1 MKAWGFVG
9 IICAVV
15 LHAGFILFGG
25 LLLPEEKKN
34 HGTLQKVELVGDP
47 AAPDQKKKK
56 EEPKE
61 TKTTPE
67 KVDSQDEPPPDSE
80 KITRSLDLSEAAR
93 APALEMASLGD
104 IGAAL
109 SGQGGGE
116 FGDALAF
123 VSGGQIGGKGKGG
136 PLGEANDTAFSMS
149 EIDQKPRAVFQASP
163 TYPSEMRGRKIEG
176 VVTVL
181 FVVDETG
188 KVVRQRAEKS
198 NNEAFEKPALDAV
211 KQWKFEPAVK
221 GGQRV
226 ACKMRVAVRFQAN

>member
-9 IICAVV
+9 IVCAVV

-34 HGTLQKVELVGDP
+34 HGSTQEVELVGD
-47 AAPDQKKKK
+47 ATAPEKQKK

-61 TKTTPE
+61 SKTTTE
-67 KVDSQDEPPPDSE
+67 KVENSDEPPPDAESVS
-80 KITRSLDLSEAAR
+80 RSLDLSDAAKP
-93 APALEMASLGD
+93 PALELVGLGA

-109 SGQGGGE
+109 NGQGGGE
-116 FGDALAF
+116 FGDSLAF
-123 VSGGQIGGKGKGG
+123 VSGGQIGGKGRGV
-136 PLGEANDTAFSMS
+136 LGETKETAFDMS
-149 EIDQKPRAVFQASP
+149 DIDQKPRVVFQASP
-163 TYPSEMRGRKIEG
+163 VYPAEMRGRKVEG
-176 VVTVL
+176 VVSVL

-188 KVVRQRAEKS
+188 KVARQRVDKS

-221 GGQRV
+221 GGKRV
-226 ACKMRVAVRFQAN
+226 ACKMRVSLRFQAN